1 MAGAPVPQGSRMNWM
16 VAFYRSV
23 VGKKLLMAV
32 TGILLVGFL
41 LSHMASNVLVFKDPT
56 ALDAYAEWL
65 RSFGPLLWVA
75 RLGLLVLALVHV
87 AMAIQLTGLSRKARP
102 VGYEQLE
109 HRSSTLG
116 ARTMRLGGFIL
127 LFFII
132 FHILHFT
139 TGTVHPDFIPGRV
152 GQNLITGFQLQPAVA
167 AFYIVAML
175 ALGLHLSHGIWSFF
189 QTMGLNHPRWQPA
202 RTALAWGLT
211 ILIAGGL
218 LVIPVGVLAG
228 WAGR

>member
-1 MAGAPVPQGSRMNWM
+1 MTWVG
-16 VAFYRSV
+16 AFYRSV
-23 VGKKLLMAV
+23 IGKKILMAV

-41 LSHMASNVLVFKDPT
+41 LSHMASNVLVFKDPA

-75 RLGLLVLALVHV
+75 RLGLLGLAVVHV
-87 AMAIQLTGLSRKARP
+87 AMAVQLTALSRRARP

-116 ARTMRLGGFIL
+116 ARTMRVGGFVL

-139 TGTVHPDFIPGRV
+139 TGTVHPDFVPGRV
-152 GQNLITGFQLQPAVA
+152 GENLILGFQLQPAVA
-167 AFYIVAML
+167 GFYIVAML

-189 QTMGLNHPRWQPA
+189 QTLGLNHPRWQSA
-202 RTALAWGLT
+202 RTALAWGLA

-218 LVIPVGVLAG
+218 LVIPIGVLAG
-228 WAGR
+228 LAGR